1 MMMIG
6 PMLMHLAPR
15 TVGVLVVPQVR
26 FRAKREHLQRF
37 WDLSLEALRSLPLS
51 SKTVKARLW
60 LWLSEKCHQTLLK
73 GSLLSRKR
81 PDPASNL
88 RSLSRPLTRPLVRD
102 TCCRRETPP
111 IPPPHHAALSTS
123 EPDRLDVDVV
133 DVGFGVQGVRV
144 GFDC

>member
-15 TVGVLVVPQVR
+15 TVGVLIVPQVR

-60 LWLSEKCHQTLLK
+60 LWLSENVIKT
-73 GSLLSRKR
+73 
-81 PDPASNL
+81 
-88 RSLSRPLTRPLVRD
+88 
-102 TCCRRETPP
+102 
-111 IPPPHHAALSTS
+111 
-123 EPDRLDVDVV
+123 
-133 DVGFGVQGVRV
+133 F
-144 GFDC
+144 